1 MIDTHKAE
9 PHNAPVY
16 PIEDIELTSEE
27 IGAVYNGIMAGAAI
41 GDIFNMSKE
50 TIEGLY
56 TLAYNQYVAGN
67 FADAAPLFKVLCLY
81 KHTETRFWMGL
92 AGCRQALND
101 LPGAIDAYSM
111 AGMMESLDNPEPFL
125 LAGMCFIKMG
135 NRQKAI
141 DVLKGAVVLG
151 KENNPEHLACRE
163 KINHLLT
170 MLRQEV

>member
-1 MIDTHKAE
+1 MIDTHTTENK
-9 PHNAPVY
+9 APVY
-16 PIEDIELTSEE
+16 PFDDIDLTTDE
-27 IGAVYNGIMAGAAI
+27 IGAVYKGIMAGASI
-41 GDIFNMSKE
+41 GDIFNMSTE

-56 TLAYNQYVAGN
+56 ALAYNHYMAGN
-67 FADAAPLFKVLCLY
+67 FADAEPLFKALCLY

-101 LPGAIDAYSM
+101 LTGAIDAYSM
-111 AGMMESLDNPEPFL
+111 AGVVEALDNPEPFL

-135 NRQKAI
+135 ERQKAI

-151 KENNPEHLACRE
+151 KESNPEHLACRE

-170 MLRQEV
+170 MLRQEA